1 MTHMMPLVLAV
12 VLAVVLA
19 APVLAMADSV
29 PLEQVP
35 AAVRATIERELG
47 DGRLEEIERETRDG
61 RPVYEV
67 EFTRNDKE
75 HEVLIAEDGTV
86 LKRED

>member
-1 MTHMMPLVLAV
+1 MMHTIAL

-19 APVLAMADSV
+19 APAPARADSV

-35 AAVRATIERELG
+35 AAVRAAIERELG
-47 DGRLEEIERETRDG
+47 DGRLEEIDRETRDG
-61 RPVYEV
+61 RRVYEV

-86 LKRED
+86 LERDED

>member
-1 MTHMMPLVLAV
+1 MTHMIPLVLAV
-12 VLAVVLA
+12 VLAAPALA
-19 APVLAMADSV
+19 LADGV

-35 AAVRATIERELG
+35 AAVRAAIERELG

>member
-1 MTHMMPLVLAV
+1 MIAL

-19 APVLAMADSV
+19 APAVAGADSV

-35 AAVRATIERELG
+35 AAVRAAIEREVG

-67 EFTRNDKE
+67 EFTRNNTE

>member
-1 MTHMMPLVLAV
+1 MTHMIPLVLAV
-12 VLAVVLA
+12 VLVAPALA
-19 APVLAMADSV
+19 LADSV

-35 AAVRATIERELG
+35 AAVRAAIERELG

-67 EFTRNDKE
+67 EFTRNNKE

>member
-1 MTHMMPLVLAV
+1 MTHMMPL

-35 AAVRATIERELG
+35 AAVRAAIERELG
-47 DGRLEEIERETRDG
+47 DGRLECLDSG
-61 RPVYEV
+61 WC
-67 EFTRNDKE
+67 
-75 HEVLIAEDGTV
+75 
-86 LKRED
+86 

>member
-1 MTHMMPLVLAV
+1 MWTAV
-12 VLAVVLA
+12 
-19 APVLAMADSV
+19 
-29 PLEQVP
+29 
-35 AAVRATIERELG
+35 ERERG

-67 EFTRNDKE
+67 EFTRNTKE

>member
-1 MTHMMPLVLAV
+1 MTHMMPL

-35 AAVRATIERELG
+35 AAVRAAIERELG
-47 DGRLEEIERETRDG
+47 DGRLEEIDRETRDG
-61 RPVYEV
+61 RRVYEV

-86 LKRED
+86 LERDED

>member
-1 MTHMMPLVLAV
+1 MTHMIALVLAV
-12 VLAVVLA
+12 VLAVPALA
-19 APVLAMADSV
+19 RADSL

-35 AAVRATIERELG
+35 AAVRAAIEREVG

-67 EFTRNDKE
+67 EFTRNNTE

>member
-1 MTHMMPLVLAV
+1 MKHMIPLVLAV
-12 VLAVVLA
+12 VLAAPALA
-19 APVLAMADSV
+19 LADSV

-35 AAVRATIERELG
+35 AAVRAAIEREVG

-67 EFTRNDKE
+67 EFTRNNTE

>member
-1 MTHMMPLVLAV
+1 MMHTIALVLAV
-12 VLAVVLA
+12 VLGAPALA
-19 APVLAMADSV
+19 RADSV

-35 AAVRATIERELG
+35 AAVRAAIERELG
-47 DGRLEEIERETRDG
+47 DGRLEEIDRETRDG

-86 LKRED
+86 LERDED

>member
-1 MTHMMPLVLAV
+1 
-12 VLAVVLA
+12 
-19 APVLAMADSV
+19 V

-35 AAVRATIERELG
+35 AAGRAAIERELG
-47 DGRLEEIERETRDG
+47 DGRPEDIEREARDG

-67 EFTRNDKE
+67 EFTRSTKE